1 MSILTIDDQW
11 YSVDSKDD
19 KKIKET
25 ENMENMENRIKE
37 MENRMKE
44 METQFEEMQKV
55 MNTMHH
61 ENLKLVNRVLEAEIA
76 LERAKN
82 YLLRNH
88 IPFPFA
94 SSPLHDKFKL

>member
-11 YSVDSKDD
+11 YSVDSKNEE
-19 KKIKET
+19 KNKNEKNEKNEI
-25 ENMENMENRIKE
+25 RWRE

-44 METQFEEMQKV
+44 MELQMMETQKM
-55 MNTMHH
+55 MNVIRN
-61 ENLKLVNRVLEAEIA
+61 ENLKLINRVLEAEIA

-82 YLLRNH
+82 SLLRNH

-94 SSPLHDKFKL
+94 SSPLHAKFNL